1 VPSIRASQ
9 ANQRISVSTPL
20 EEDKLLFKQMFGS
33 EKLGQLFEYE
43 LELLSE
49 DDSIEHDE
57 LLAENITVCVD
68 GDNGKRYFSGKVSR
82 FSYAGTADG
91 FSLYRATLVPWL
103 WFLTHQSNC
112 RIFQEKTIPEII
124 KELFKEHGYTDF
136 EENLSDTYNALEYCV
151 QYRETDFNFVSR
163 LMEQEGIYYY
173 FEHSEDKHKLVL
185 TDAVNDQDKLDDIP
199 YALHDLSSLQSAD
212 GYIHTWNKTQTV
224 CSGKYA
230 LQAFNFKSPSTD
242 LLARASAPAGD
253 AASKSEIYDYPG
265 GYIESAEGDNY
276 AKIRLQELQ
285 AGHDVAE
292 GSSNHNQISAG
303 KIFTLKDHPREDQ
316 NGEYLVTSAHYQLR
330 SNNYSSGSGDAAEE
344 IYSCQFTATESE
356 KEFRTQRMTAKPA
369 VQGLQTA
376 IVVGP
381 SGEEIYTDEFGRV
394 KVHFHW
400 DRDGSI
406 DENSSCWVRVAQ
418 AWAGKNWGGVFL
430 PRIGHE
436 VIVSFLEGDPDRPII
451 TGSVYNSA
459 NTPPYVLPEKKTQSG
474 IKSRS
479 SKEGT
484 GENFNELRFED
495 KLDEEEIYLHAEKDF
510 NQVVENNATLTV
522 GASKK
527 DAGDQ
532 SIEIFNNHTLTVGCS
547 DAADGS
553 QTTAIYKDRTTTLET
568 GNDKLE
574 VQNGDRTVTV
584 SNDDT
589 QTIGNDSSL
598 TIGNDGSQDIGNN
611 GAQTI
616 GNNLVIEVGSKSSMD
631 AGQSIEL
638 TVGGSSIKIE
648 SSGITLK
655 TGGSSIKMEA
665 AKITLKSVG
674 IDIKADATLDA
685 KSPMT
690 TVNGDGML
698 TLKGGLTKIN

>member
-1 VPSIRASQ
+1 MSSIRASQ
-9 ANQRISVSTPL
+9 ANQRMSVSTPL
-20 EEDKLLFKQMFGS
+20 EKDKLLFKQMFGS
-33 EKLGQLFEYE
+33 ERLGQLFEYE

-49 DDSIEHDE
+49 DDSIEHDQ
-57 LLAENITVCVD
+57 LLAESITLCMD
-68 GDNGKRYFSGKVSR
+68 GNNGKRYFNGKVSR
-82 FSYAGTADG
+82 FSYAETTDG

-103 WFLTHQSNC
+103 WFLTHQANC

-124 KELFKEHGYTDF
+124 KELFNDHGYTDY
-136 EENLSDTYNALEYCV
+136 EENLSGTYSSLEYCV
-151 QYRETDFNFVSR
+151 QYRETDFNFISR

-173 FEHSEDKHKLVL
+173 FEHTEDKHTLVL
-185 TDAVNDQDKLDDIP
+185 TDSVNSHNSLKEIP
-199 YALHDLSSLQSAD
+199 YSLHDPSSLQSAD
-212 GYIHTWNKTQTV
+212 EYIHAWNNTQEV

-230 LQAFNFKSPSTD
+230 LKAFHFETPSTD
-242 LLARASAPAGD
+242 LQVRASAPAGK

-265 GYIESAEGDNY
+265 EYKEKSSGENY

-285 AGHDVAE
+285 VGHDIAE
-292 GSSNHNQISAG
+292 GTTNHVQVMAG
-303 KIFTLKDHPREDQ
+303 TTFTLKDHPRQDQ
-316 NGEYLVTSAHYQLR
+316 NSDYLITSAHYQLR
-330 SNNYSSGSGDAAEE
+330 ANSYTSGVKNSVEE
-344 IYSCQFTATESE
+344 SYSCQFTTIESS
-356 KEFRTQRMTAKPA
+356 KEFRSQRLTAKPA

-394 KVHFHW
+394 KVQFHW
-400 DRDGSI
+400 DRDGSV

-451 TGSVYNSA
+451 TGSVYNGD
-459 NTPPYVLPEKKTQSG
+459 NKPPYKLPDNKTQSG

-495 KLDEEEIYLHAEKDF
+495 KKGGEEIYLHAEKDF

-522 GASKK
+522 GTSKK
-527 DAGDQ
+527 NAGDQ
-532 SIEIFNNHTLTVGCS
+532 SVEIFNNHTLTVGCS

-568 GNDKLE
+568 GNDTLE
-574 VQNGDRTVTV
+574 IQSGDRTVTV

-589 QTIGNDSSL
+589 KTIGND
-598 TIGNDGSQDIGNN
+598 D
-611 GAQTI
+611 AQTI
-616 GNNLVIEVGSKSSMD
+616 GNNLVIQVGSKSSME

-638 TVGGSSIKIE
+638 IVGGSSIKIE

-665 AKITLKSVG
+665 AKITLKAPQ
-674 IDIKADATLDA
+674 IAIKADATLDA
-685 KSPMT
+685 KGAMT
-690 TVNGDGML
+690 TIKGDAML